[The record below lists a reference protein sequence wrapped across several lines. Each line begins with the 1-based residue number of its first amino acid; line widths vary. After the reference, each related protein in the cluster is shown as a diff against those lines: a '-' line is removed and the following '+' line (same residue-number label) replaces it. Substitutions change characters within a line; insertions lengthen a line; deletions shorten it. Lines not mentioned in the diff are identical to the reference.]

1 MRVIVHLIILLVSSL
16 SYGQD
21 TLTVLTYDDFIER
34 VMLHH
39 PTAFRASILQESG
52 EAHVL
57 SARGQFDPKLFG
69 EMDQKYFKNDQYYS
83 HAQGGIKIP
92 TWFGISAEAGYE
104 INDGV
109 YLNPEN
115 RTPNAGLWYAG
126 LRLELGQGLIMNT
139 RRAEFERAKVF
150 RKSTKLEQRMLL
162 NELKRDA
169 SFAYWKWRQS
179 SQKVK
184 VYQEA
189 VQNAQI
195 RFEGI
200 KSSAL
205 YGDRP
210 YIDTVE
216 AYITVQNRSV
226 SLSQVQL
233 SFQNAELLLEV
244 YLWDQGFIPL
254 ELENTTPEQNAI
266 ESDYSMQLSQL
277 DSLIMSHPYL
287 QLNALKLEQT
297 GIDLKLKKEQLK
309 PQLTLKYNALSEP
322 IGNNPLAQYTT
333 ANYAW
338 GASFL
343 YPILSRKARGEV
355 HLAKLKAQDQ
365 KLVNTLFQTELD
377 YKINSTL
384 NSYRQSAEQLLTF
397 EQLFKNNE
405 MLYDAEKNLFDAGES
420 SVFMINSRES
430 NLLKA
435 TIELIEA
442 QNKVLML
449 DSQLIFVLML
459 N

>member
-1 MRVIVHLIILLVSSL
+1 MKVIVNLIVLLVSFL

-21 TLTVLTYDDFIER
+21 SLNILAYDDFIEQ

-39 PTAFRASILQESG
+39 PTAYRASILQESG
-52 EAHVL
+52 EASVL
-57 SARGQFDPKLFG
+57 SSRGQFDPKLFG
-69 EMDQKYFKNDQYYS
+69 DMDQKYFKNNQYYS

-104 INDGV
+104 VNDGI

-115 RTPNAGLWYAG
+115 RTPNSGLWYAG
-126 LRLELGQGLIMNT
+126 LRLELGKGLIMSN
-139 RRAEFERAKVF
+139 RRAEFEKAKVF
-150 RKSTKLEQRMLL
+150 RQSTELEQRMLL

-169 SFAYWKWRQS
+169 SFAYWKWNQS
-179 SQKVK
+179 YQKVK

-200 KSSAL
+200 KNTAL
-205 YGDRP
+205 FGDRP

-254 ELENTTPEQNAI
+254 DLENTIPSDNSA
-266 ESDYSMQLSQL
+266 ESEYSMQLSKL
-277 DSLIMSHPYL
+277 DSLIIGHPYL
-287 QLNALKLEQT
+287 KLNTLKLEKM

-309 PQLTLKYNALSEP
+309 PKLTLKYNAISEP
-322 IGNNPLAQYTT
+322 IGNNPLAQYSPSD
-333 ANYAW
+333 YSW

-343 YPILSRKARGEV
+343 YPILSRKERGDV
-355 HLAKLKAQDQ
+355 KLAKLKIQDQ
-365 KLVNTLFQTELD
+365 ILANTLFESELD
-377 YKINSTL
+377 YKINSAL
-384 NSYRQSAEQLLTF
+384 NNYLQSAEQLLTF
-397 EQLFKNNE
+397 QQLFKNNE
-405 MLYDAEKNLFDAGES
+405 LLYDAEKNLFDAGES

-430 NLLKA
+430 KLLKA
-435 TIELIEA
+435 SIELIEA
-442 QNKVLML
+442 QNKVLLL
-449 DSQLIFVLML
+449 DSQLSFVLML

>member
-1 MRVIVHLIILLVSSL
+1 MRVRVNLIILLISSL

-21 TLTVLTYDDFIER
+21 TLNVLMYDDFIEQ

-39 PTAFRASILQESG
+39 PTAFRADIIQQSG
-52 EAHVL
+52 EASVL
-57 SARGQFDPKLFG
+57 SSRGQLDPKLFG
-69 EMDQKYFKNDQYYS
+69 EMDQKYFKNNQYYS

-92 TWFGISAEAGYE
+92 TWFGVSAEAGYE

-126 LRLELGQGLIMNT
+126 LRLELGQGLIMNA
-139 RRAEFERAKVF
+139 RRAEFEKAKVF
-150 RKSTKLEQRMLL
+150 RQSTKLEQKMVL

-169 SFAYWKWRQS
+169 SFAYWKWCQS
-179 SQKVK
+179 YQKVK

-200 KSSAL
+200 KNSAL

-210 YIDTVE
+210 YIDTIE

-226 SLSQVQL
+226 SLSQAQL

-244 YLWDQGFIPL
+244 YLWDLGFIPL
-254 ELENTTPEQNAI
+254 ELENTIPQENAV
-266 ESDYSMQLSQL
+266 ESDYAMQMSQL
-277 DSLIMSHPYL
+277 DSLIISHPYL
-287 QLNALKLEQT
+287 QLNALKLEQI

-309 PQLTLKYNALSEP
+309 PKLSLKYNALSEP
-322 IGNNPLAQYTT
+322 MGNNPLAQYSPSD
-333 ANYAW
+333 YSW

-343 YPILSRKARGEV
+343 YPILSRKERGDV
-355 HLAKLKAQDQ
+355 QLAKLKVQDQ
-365 KLVNTLFQTELD
+365 ELANTLFETELG
-377 YKINSTL
+377 YKINSAL
-384 NSYRQSAEQLLTF
+384 NNYLQSTDQLLTF
-397 EQLFKNNE
+397 EQLFINNE
-405 MLYDAEKNLFDAGES
+405 ILYDAEKNLFDAGES

-442 QNKVLML
+442 QNKVLLL
-449 DSQLIFVLML
+449 DSQLNYILML
-459 N
+459 I